1 MEYCSSGSLLNVL
14 EDPANAF
21 GLAESEFLIVLQCV
35 GECGAPRAPG
45 PDGQLPATTSTA
57 RGQEMDWG
65 HPGAG
70 GTLRAA
76 ALGWVCELRGKP

>member
-35 GECGAPRAPG
+35 GEWGGPG
-45 PDGQLPATTSTA
+45 PPPGTETPPAGGP
-57 RGQEMDWG
+57 R
-65 HPGAG
+65 GAG
-70 GTLRAA
+70 GTLQAP
-76 ALGWVCELRGKP
+76 ALGEE

>member
-35 GECGAPRAPG
+35 GECVGGSLRPQPGTGGCRPSRA
-45 PDGQLPATTSTA
+45 Q
-57 RGQEMDWG
+57 
-65 HPGAG
+65 PGAEELWAG
-70 GTLRAA
+70 DPVGTSPGLWTQG
-76 ALGWVCELRGKP
+76 LG